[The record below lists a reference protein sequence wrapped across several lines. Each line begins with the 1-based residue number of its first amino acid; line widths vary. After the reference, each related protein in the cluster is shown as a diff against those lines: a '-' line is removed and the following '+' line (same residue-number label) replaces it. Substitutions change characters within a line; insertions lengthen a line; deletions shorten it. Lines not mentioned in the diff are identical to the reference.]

1 VKRIWFILSFTVLV
15 LCACSTT
22 QVQRGA
28 NTVAIGDVPFFPQED
43 YQCGPAS
50 LAGVVHFWGC
60 TADVR
65 EIAGEIFSKSAR
77 GTLTMD
83 MSLYAERKGFT
94 ALQYPGDLDDLKS
107 KIRTG
112 YPLIVLVD
120 YGFLAYHKEHFMVVI
135 GYDADGLIVNSG
147 KSEKLY
153 VSNEDF
159 LKTWRRT
166 NNWTL
171 WIKSK

>member
-1 VKRIWFILSFTVLV
+1 MKRIWFILSFTVLV
-15 LCACSTT
+15 LCACSTA
-22 QVQRGA
+22 QVQKGA
-28 NTVAIGDVPFFPQED
+28 NPVAIGDVPFFPQED

-50 LAGVVHFWGC
+50 LAGVLHFWGS
-60 TADVR
+60 TAGVR

-83 MSLYAERKGFT
+83 MLLYAERKGYN
-94 ALQYPGDLDDLKS
+94 ALQYPGSLDDLES
-107 KIRTG
+107 KIRAG
-112 YPLIVLVD
+112 YPMIVLVD
-120 YGFLAYHKEHFMVVI
+120 YGFSVYRREHFMVVI
-135 GYDADGLIVNSG
+135 GYDAEGLIVNSG

-153 VSNEDF
+153 VLNDDF
-159 LKTWRRT
+159 LKTWKRT